1 MEDSLFFNRFISRSC
16 PVVLILYGLI
26 MSRSISLNLNITTTR
41 FMSDQEDIFF
51 SLSNLVVLDKG
62 MLVFKECFT
71 SGSSLRMSLLLIPA
85 LAKCFPFAITMLDN
99 ESMSMRVT
107 YHLQLDYVLMIH
119 ISIFP
124 LYSFHV
130 FDVFY

>member
-1 MEDSLFFNRFISRSC
+1 M
-16 PVVLILYGLI
+16 
-26 MSRSISLNLNITTTR
+26 NLNIATTR
-41 FMSDQEDIFF
+41 FMFDQEDIFF
-51 SLSNLVVLDKG
+51 SLSSLVVLDKG

-71 SGSSLRMSLLLIPA
+71 SGSSLRMSLLLIPT